1 MSEEQ
6 NLSTTNSCDSGD
18 VAALARLFLHMRS
31 PQNLMTYF
39 VATAWMKFMGISQ
52 YIPTIT
58 IGG

>member
-1 MSEEQ
+1 MSEEHIPV
-6 NLSTTNSCDSGD
+6 TTNSCDSGD
-18 VAALARLFLHMRS
+18 VAALARLLIHMRS

>member
-1 MSEEQ
+1 MSDEQ

-18 VAALARLFLHMRS
+18 VAAIARLLLHMRS

-39 VATAWMKFMGISQ
+39 VASAWIKFMGISQ